1 MAHGKIREKG
11 ECEGTKLS
19 SPISAPPFFRAAPQ
33 LTERLEEARELQTC
47 VFSLQPRSQNLRF
60 LAFKSEMA
68 VKSRGFGGK
77 TSLLSF
83 YTAILS
89 ITLQLP
95 VLLVC
100 LTGANEAKDPLCQ
113 HLFFQAGEILG
124 THVRAV
130 VQHMDKV
137 RPSPHNIREF

>member
-1 MAHGKIREKG
+1 M
-11 ECEGTKLS
+11 
-19 SPISAPPFFRAAPQ
+19 
-33 LTERLEEARELQTC
+33 
-47 VFSLQPRSQNLRF
+47 VSLQPRSQNFSHLNLKWWERV
-60 LAFKSEMA
+60 A
-68 VKSRGFGGK
+68 VGGK

-137 RPSPHNIREF
+137 RPRPHNIREF

>member
-1 MAHGKIREKG
+1 MELK
-11 ECEGTKLS
+11 
-19 SPISAPPFFRAAPQ
+19 
-33 LTERLEEARELQTC
+33 ARELQTYI
-47 VFSLQPRSQNLRF
+47 FHYNLALRISDF
-60 LAFKSEMA
+60 PHLN
-68 VKSRGFGGK
+68 VDKSRGFDGK
-77 TSLLSF
+77 TSIFSF
-83 YTAILS
+83 YTAIVS

-137 RPSPHNIREF
+137 RPRPHNISEF